1 MNTRTRVAAA
11 VTGSVAIVAAVL
23 VAAPSI
29 AAPGPAGAFQPGPG
43 NVQSQQNA
51 QQPGVCDGTA
61 AGRGNAQG
69 MKGQGMRGQGMR
81 GQGAGRQGRGAGMG
95 ADLTNVASGTLT
107 TAQKTSLAAM
117 AEEEKLAHDL
127 YVAFAAK
134 YGTTSFTRISNAETT
149 HLTEVRTLLKRYA
162 ITDPTAGMA
171 PGTFKTAST
180 QQRYN
185 TLLAQGRTNV
195 QAAFAAARTVE
206 KTDIDD
212 LNKAKTGVTAPDVLA
227 VYAHLLAG
235 SQRHLAAFGG

>member
-23 VAAPSI
+23 VAAPSV
-29 AAPGPAGAFQPGPG
+29 AANDPAGAARPGPG
-43 NVQSQQNA
+43 NVQNQQNA
-51 QQPGVCDGTA
+51 QQPGVCDGTGA
-61 AGRGNAQG
+61 GMRNGRGMN
-69 MKGQGMRGQGMR
+69 
-81 GQGAGRQGRGAGMG
+81 GQGAGRQGRGAGTGAGMGAGMG

-117 AEEEKLAHDL
+117 AEEEKLAHDV

-134 YGTTSFTRISNAETT
+134 YGTTSFSRISNAETR

-162 ITDPTAGMA
+162 ITDPTAGKA
-171 PGTFKTAST
+171 AGVFATAST
-180 QQRYN
+180 QQLYDK
-185 TLLAQGRTNV
+185 LVAQGT
-195 QAAFAAARTVE
+195 AGLESAYAAARTVE
-206 KTDIDD
+206 KTDIAD
-212 LNKAKTGVTAPDVLA
+212 LSKAKTGVTAPDVLA